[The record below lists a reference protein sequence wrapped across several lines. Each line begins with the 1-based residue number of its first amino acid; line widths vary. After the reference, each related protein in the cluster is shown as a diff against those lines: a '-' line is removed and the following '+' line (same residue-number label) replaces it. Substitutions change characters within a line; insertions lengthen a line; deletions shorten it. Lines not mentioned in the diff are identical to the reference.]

1 MASSDAS
8 LTRASLDSSKHS
20 FVDAFLKSLKLHTR
34 KLGALLAQHATEL
47 LVLERIYHINNNQ
60 HRAALFWKRIVE
72 ARRYARRLKSC
83 DVSSLVNGL
92 RMSFYDQSDARS
104 KPHKGAWSHY
114 PPASSLNWFLERL
127 RTCIALLDKAR
138 RSLQNSFA
146 QTDTSSL
153 QRPASGCVQS
163 TGIMLTLAMR
173 SGAFLHLVVTLTA
186 LVARLAHLSSA
197 LRHVLSVLHA
207 ESICFFDTLHP
218 AKAKHKATPLPLAP
232 PLDGVDAEV
241 PSALLASTGRVVPDS
256 DLDMSVDL
264 GEAIARPPMF
274 SPRPKSTLPMVLD
287 LLLPTH
293 SASVVPVPVVGPRQL
308 AVATGDVPPTL
319 PQPLALNRPSS
330 HPAVVVKRRA
340 TAPEEPRQK
349 KRTKA
354 KKAQRD
360 EIDDIFS

>member
-1 MASSDAS
+1 MAPSDAS
-8 LTRASLDSSKHS
+8 LARASLDSSKHS
-20 FVDAFLKSLKLHTR
+20 FIDVFLKSLKLHTR

-114 PPASSLNWFLERL
+114 PPASSLNLFLERL

-138 RSLQNSFA
+138 RSLPNSRA
-146 QTDTSSL
+146 QTDTSSVH
-153 QRPASGCVQS
+153 RPA
-163 TGIMLTLAMR
+163 MLTLALR

-197 LRHVLSVLHA
+197 LRHVLSALHA
-207 ESICFFDTLHP
+207 ESICLLDTLHVRTTQP
-218 AKAKHKATPLPLAP
+218 AEAMHKAMPLPPAP
-232 PLDGVDAEV
+232 PLDGDDAEV

-264 GEAIARPPMF
+264 GEAIARPPTF
-274 SPRPKSTLPMVLD
+274 TPRPKSTPPMVLD
-287 LLLPTH
+287 LFLPTH
-293 SASVVPVPVVGPRQL
+293 SAGSAVPVPVAGPRQL

-349 KRTKA
+349 RRTKA

>member
-1 MASSDAS
+1 MAFSDAS
-8 LTRASLDSSKHS
+8 LARASLDSSKHS

-114 PPASSLNWFLERL
+114 PPTSSLNLFLERL
-127 RTCIALLDKAR
+127 RTCIALLDK
-138 RSLQNSFA
+138 
-146 QTDTSSL
+146 T
-153 QRPASGCVQS
+153 CVRLCA
-163 TGIMLTLAMR
+163 IYRMLTLAMR

-197 LRHVLSVLHA
+197 LRHVLSALHA
-207 ESICFFDTLHP
+207 ESICLLDTLHP
-218 AKAKHKATPLPLAP
+218 AEAMHKATPLPPAP
-232 PLDGVDAEV
+232 PLDGGGAEV

-264 GEAIARPPMF
+264 GEAIARPPTF
-274 SPRPKSTLPMVLD
+274 TPRPKSTPPMVLD
-287 LLLPTH
+287 LLSPTH
-293 SASVVPVPVVGPRQL
+293 SARSAVPVPVVGPRQL
-308 AVATGDVPPTL
+308 AVATGDVPSTL
-319 PQPLALNRPSS
+319 PQPLALNWPSS